1 MLTCLHPA
9 TPVYLPPCISAF
21 VGADI
26 TCAILATQLCEG
38 NTALLAGIGTNGEMA
53 LWHDGKLT
61 VCSTAAGPAFD
72 GVGISMGMRGAD
84 GAIDKVTLS
93 EGALQAHIL
102 GNGPPVG
109 ICGSGLVDAVAC
121 LLENGI
127 LDESGCLEDDSV
139 VIADPVALI
148 PKDIRM
154 LQLAKSAIC
163 AGLVTLID
171 DAKIS
176 PPKLSQRSASPAASA
191 TI

>member
-72 GVGISMGMRGAD
+72 GVGISMG
-84 GAIDKVTLS
+84 I
-93 EGALQAHIL
+93 
-102 GNGPPVG
+102 
-109 ICGSGLVDAVAC
+109 
-121 LLENGI
+121 
-127 LDESGCLEDDSV
+127 
-139 VIADPVALI
+139 
-148 PKDIRM
+148 M
-154 LQLAKSAIC
+154 L
-163 AGLVTLID
+163 
-171 DAKIS
+171 
-176 PPKLSQRSASPAASA
+176 
-191 TI
+191 